1 MDMRKIIQNN
11 LFLMLLFAN
20 SAWLSQIKAAAA
32 AERDPLLAQANEN
45 LRAYARIGDVES
57 AEIELDNGANP
68 NMLVPIR
75 PDEEPLSLLGYI
87 FNSRMNNVSLSAD
100 QQNNLDRMIALLIER
115 GADPRAEYLTNR
127 PYA

>member
-1 MDMRKIIQNN
+1 MRKIIQNN